1 MHIDLFSYEHVEYF
15 LSKLTW
21 LHVGILFL
29 LGATVEILA
38 AEFGEERPII
48 DVNKVGKS
56 HSKPELQAK
65 SIDDG
70 VLGPN

>member
-1 MHIDLFSYEHVEYF
+1 M
-15 LSKLTW
+15 
-21 LHVGILFL
+21 
-29 LGATVEILA
+29 LA